1 MLTCASGD
9 DHSANHARELA
20 QNLLRRAVRQ
30 LALLRVSAAGLAYA
44 PTLDDRLSAAERA
57 RERLLQLERAAD
69 CYAELTAADLMR
81 DAEQLLGTLEPPSS
95 WLEASLAQLLL
106 CVAACV
112 ELESPQVAEQ
122 LPDALACET
131 EHLNA
136 ARAAL
141 HDLGALSSALR
152 GRLQEVIPRWFTIA
166 YGSLEPERSGSLT
179 SALDV
184 AFQPLDAHVH
194 H

>member
-1 MLTCASGD
+1 MLPCASRD
-9 DHSANHARELA
+9 DRSANHAHELA

-30 LALLRVSAAGLAYA
+30 TALLRVSAAGLAHA

-69 CYAELTAADLMR
+69 CYAEWTGADLMR
-81 DAEQLLGTLEPPSS
+81 DAEQLVGTLETPSS

-112 ELESPQVAEQ
+112 ELESPQLAEQ

-141 HDLGALSSALR
+141 HELGALSLSLR
-152 GRLQEVIPRWFTIA
+152 GQLQDVIPRWFTIA
-166 YGSLEPERSGSLT
+166 YGSLDPERSGALT
-179 SALDV
+179 SALDA
-184 AFQPLDAHVH
+184 AFQPIVYVH